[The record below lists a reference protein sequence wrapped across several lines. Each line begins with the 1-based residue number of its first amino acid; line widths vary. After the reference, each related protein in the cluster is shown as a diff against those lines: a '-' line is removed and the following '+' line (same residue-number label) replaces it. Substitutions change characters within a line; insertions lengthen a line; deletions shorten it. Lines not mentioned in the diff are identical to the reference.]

1 MLLRLSIVGILL
13 AAVLIAPF
21 ALRPDS
27 EQGGLNLGKS
37 VERLVIITP
46 HNESIQSEFARA
58 FSTHMKEKH

>member
-46 HNESIQSEFARA
+46 HNESIVIPKVLCPL
-58 FSTHMKEKH
+58 KEKC